1 MMNTDHARVPD
12 VLPFFGSLLGSFF
25 RLFFL
30 VLILCLF
37 SPMAKSQTYIGLSGG
52 ADLYDQVDFRAA
64 GVIEWVKNDFYSWQ
78 TEVIYVKRENLD
90 LLQLLPQNGNYVR
103 PVISYIEV
111 PFLFKMKL
119 NIPGANLY
127 ALVGPKIGYALAA
140 YSSLWKENNQ
150 VVQEKLVLEDLEVAG
165 WDFGMNLGM
174 GLEKHITNEKKIF
187 IEFRYYLGVKDL
199 FPGQETGVYNEG
211 KSFNLG
217 FLIPI
222 VKK

>member
-1 MMNTDHARVPD
+1 MMNIDHAHVP
-12 VLPFFGSLLGSFF
+12 VVCCHCVRLPGSFLRF
-25 RLFFL
+25 LFIITCIGF
-30 VLILCLF
+30 F
-37 SPMAKSQTYIGLSGG
+37 SFNGKSQTYIGLSGG

-64 GVIEWVKNDFYSWQ
+64 GVIEWVKNDLYSWQ
-78 TEVIYVKRENLD
+78 TEIIYVKRENLD

-103 PVISYIEV
+103 PVVSYVEI
-111 PFLFKMKL
+111 PFLFKIKL

-127 ALVGPKIGYALAA
+127 ALVGPKVGYAVAA

-150 VVQEKLVLEDLEVAG
+150 VVNEVLVLEDLEVAG
-165 WDFGMNLGM
+165 WDFGMSLGM
-174 GLEKHITNEKKIF
+174 GLEKNITNDKKIF
-187 IEFRYYLGVKDL
+187 VEFRYYLGVKDL

-222 VKK
+222 RKE